1 MMIKCPAC
9 DTVQAAIV
17 EYTTP
22 FATWIHHCSKCEYT
36 IMESEWDIVV
46 PYIMKPTDSIAK
58 PNVSGSCRHEWKYN
72 RTINVK
78 VCTKCNYAENY
89 SDLDNY
95 R

>member
-1 MMIKCPAC
+1 MNKSEIEKQKLELMPIIKIDVDGFSVCQ
-9 DTVQAAIV
+9 T
-17 EYTTP
+17 
-22 FATWIHHCSKCEYT
+22 
-36 IMESEWDIVV
+36 
-46 PYIMKPTDSIAK
+46 IAK
-58 PNVSGSCRHEWKYN
+58 PLVSGSCRHEWKYN

>member
-1 MMIKCPAC
+1 MNTNVEFTPMMIKCPAC

-46 PYIMKPTDSIAK
+46 PYIMKPTDSIA
-58 PNVSGSCRHEWKYN
+58 
-72 RTINVK
+72 
-78 VCTKCNYAENY
+78 
-89 SDLDNY
+89 
-95 R
+95 